1 MTPFRN
7 SVLLGELESESPPS
21 KDYRIDFENGR
32 LRGLAEHQEAVR
44 QAIRLRLTTDR
55 GAYPIY
61 SAGYGLDKSAMA
73 GLAAP
78 LIYVTV
84 KNEICSTLYKDDRI
98 KNVYGFEFG
107 SDKGYVCAEFIAE
120 TEFGDVEGEVAV

>member
-1 MTPFRN
+1 MTPLRN

-32 LRGLAEHQEAVR
+32 LRGTVENQEAVR
-44 QAIRLRLTTDR
+44 QAIRVRLTTDR

-61 SAGYGLDKSAMA
+61 SAGYGLDRSAMA
-73 GLAAP
+73 GLASP

-84 KNEICSTLYKDDRI
+84 KNEICSTLYEDDRG
-98 KNVYGFEFG
+98 KNIFGFEFG
-107 SDKGYVCAEFIAE
+107 SDKGYVCAEFIVE
-120 TEFGDVEGEVAV
+120 TDFGDMEGEVAV